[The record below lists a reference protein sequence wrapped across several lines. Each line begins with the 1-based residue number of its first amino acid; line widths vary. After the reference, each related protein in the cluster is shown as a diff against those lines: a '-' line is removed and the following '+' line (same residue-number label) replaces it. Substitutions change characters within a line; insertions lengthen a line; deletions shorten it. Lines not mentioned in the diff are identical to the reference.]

1 MKKRAL
7 ELNELLFRSFVLLK
21 WIFAVMI
28 REAVENYYSKLF
40 MKIKIKIVMSRFP
53 PSLYLM

>member
-21 WIFAVMI
+21 WILAVMI